1 MKNSEPIRICKVGNQ
16 FFTVYG
22 PFRCSSWKETI
33 VGAILLMI
41 GIGCLIVLEA
51 ISEMVTP

>member
-1 MKNSEPIRICKVGNQ
+1 MKHSEPIRICKTGNQ